1 MLNMMKKFNFLVL
14 GLLMAAHL
22 FADRRTLVA
31 DQRPKVA
38 DQFDGLAGLPPTAV
52 QVLLAKVKAK
62 IDQVND
68 YMGEAQMDIVVTFM
82 KVPPSAVKV
91 YFRKPND
98 LRILKQGGISILPKG
113 GLNLNLSGVLNQHDY
128 AAIDAGTETMGN
140 EVLRV
145 VKLVPTQNSGD
156 VVLLTLSIDEKNLLI
171 RKAVTTT
178 RNNGTFELDMD
189 YGKYIAYALPD
200 KAVFVFNT
208 SGFSLPKGLALD
220 YDPENQ
226 PSGAK
231 PPDEAKGKVILT
243 YSGYKINK
251 GVPASVFQ

>member
-1 MLNMMKKFNFLVL
+1 MMMKFTFLVL
-14 GLLMAAHL
+14 GPLMAAHL
-22 FADRRTLVA
+22 VADPNTPVA
-31 DQRPKVA
+31 DQRTV
-38 DQFDGLAGLPPTAV
+38 LAGLPPTEV
-52 QVLLAKVKAK
+52 QTLLAKVKAK

-68 YMGEAQMDIVVTFM
+68 YTGDAQMDIAVSFM
-82 KVPPSAVKV
+82 KVPPTAVKV

-98 LRILKQGGISILPKG
+98 LRIIKQGGISILPKG
-113 GLNLNLSGVLNQHDY
+113 GLNLNLSGVLNQNDY
-128 AAIDAGTETMGN
+128 AAIDAGAETMGST
-140 EVLRV
+140 VLRI

-178 RNNGTFELDMD
+178 RNNGTFELDLD

-208 SGFSLPKGLALD
+208 TGFSLPKGLALD

-226 PSGAK
+226 PSATK
-231 PPDEAKGKVILT
+231 PPVDAKGKVILT
-243 YSGYKINK
+243 YANYKINK